1 MVALAFVN
9 VLLLRLIT
17 LDTSLMLFLA
27 SLLITQVRSMS
38 VAIVPQFLLSNFVFS
53 FRSIGLDLMS
63 ILILQSCRFLRQ
75 SFFPIAP
82 VSKNEYKKS
91 GPLFFRRPGLFLEV
105 LDKGK
110 KAEKLKLKND
120 IIVNIFPCEDLLIN
134 LCYCI
139 IQLILFIE

>member
-1 MVALAFVN
+1 M
-9 VLLLRLIT
+9 
-17 LDTSLMLFLA
+17 
-27 SLLITQVRSMS
+27 
-38 VAIVPQFLLSNFVFS
+38 
-53 FRSIGLDLMS
+53 
-63 ILILQSCRFLRQ
+63 
-75 SFFPIAP
+75 
-82 VSKNEYKKS
+82 SKNESKKS